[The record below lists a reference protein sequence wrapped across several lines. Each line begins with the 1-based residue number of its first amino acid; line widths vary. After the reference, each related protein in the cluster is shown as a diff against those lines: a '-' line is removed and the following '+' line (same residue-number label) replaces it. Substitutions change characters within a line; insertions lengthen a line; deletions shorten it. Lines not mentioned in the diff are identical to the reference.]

1 MVNNLTQKFILPLI
15 LCTSGIGVSFAE
27 DDVASIIAKARSA
40 APASISEN
48 ATVMANGKVIAEGS
62 NGWTCMPD
70 TMPNDGAPMCN
81 DALWMTMLNAVGNK
95 APFEATGIGFSYMLQ
110 GDLGA
115 GVSNSDPYHPE
126 PKKAAD
132 YTESG
137 PHLMIILPKELLE
150 GITDD
155 PNSGGPYVMWKDTP
169 YRHLMVPL
177 GDKE

>member
-1 MVNNLTQKFILPLI
+1 MVKSLTQKFILPLVI
-15 LCTSGIGVSFAE
+15 CSSAVGISAAE
-27 DDVASIIAKARSA
+27 DDVEKIIAKARSA
-40 APASISEN
+40 APASISAN
-48 ATVMANGKVIAEGS
+48 ATVIANGKVIAEGS

-95 APFEATGIGFSYMLQ
+95 EPFEATGIGVSYMLQ
-110 GDLGA
+110 GDQGA
-115 GVSNSDPYHPE
+115 GLSNSDPYHPE

-132 YTESG
+132 YTETG

-155 PNSGGPYVMWKDTP
+155 PSTGGPYVMWKDTP
-169 YRHLMVPL
+169 YRHLMVPV
-177 GDKE
+177 GDKK